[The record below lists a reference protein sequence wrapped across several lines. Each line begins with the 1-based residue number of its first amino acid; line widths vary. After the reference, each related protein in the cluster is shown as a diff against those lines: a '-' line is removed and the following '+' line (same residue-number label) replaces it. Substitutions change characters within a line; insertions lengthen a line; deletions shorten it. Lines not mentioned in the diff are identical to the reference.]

1 MTFINTKFEFRRA
14 RKINIGEP
22 GAYHKQ
28 PNSDGN
34 GGGENV
40 TLK

>member
-1 MTFINTKFEFRRA
+1 MRFINTKFEFRRA
-14 RKINIGEP
+14 TKINTGEP

-34 GGGENV
+34 GGGENA

>member
-1 MTFINTKFEFRRA
+1 MRFINTKFEFRRA
-14 RKINIGEP
+14 RKINTGEA

-28 PNSDGN
+28 TNSDGN
-34 GGGENV
+34 GSGENV